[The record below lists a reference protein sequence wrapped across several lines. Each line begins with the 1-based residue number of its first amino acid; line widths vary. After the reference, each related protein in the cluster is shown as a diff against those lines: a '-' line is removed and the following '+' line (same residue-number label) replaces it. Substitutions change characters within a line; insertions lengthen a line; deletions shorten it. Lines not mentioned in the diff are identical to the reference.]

1 MVSIMALWAPI
12 LLAAVLVFV
21 VSSIVHMV
29 LPYHRTDY
37 RKLPAQDEVMEAL
50 RRFNLPP
57 GEYMV
62 PKPDGMADMKTPA
75 FQEKLKKGPV
85 AMLTVMPSG
94 AFGMGKNLVQWFLY
108 SVLVAIFAAYVAGRA
123 VGPGAEY
130 LRVFRFA
137 GTTAIAAYA
146 LGQIPGSIWMGR
158 SWSTTLKG
166 IFDGVLYG
174 LVTAGC
180 FGWLWPR

>member
-1 MVSIMALWAPI
+1 MVSVMALWAPI

-37 RKLPAQDEVMEAL
+37 RKLPSQDEIGDAL
-50 RRFNLPP
+50 RRFNIPP
-57 GEYMV
+57 GEYML
-62 PKPDGMADMKTPA
+62 PKPDNMAEMRTPA
-75 FQEKLKKGPV
+75 FMEKLKKGPV
-85 AMLTVMPSG
+85 AMVTVMPSG
-94 AFGMGKNLVQWFLY
+94 AFNMGKNLTQWFLY
-108 SVLVAIFAAYVAGRA
+108 SLLVGVFAAYVAGRA
-123 VGPGAEY
+123 LGPGAEY

-137 GTTAIAAYA
+137 GTTAVTAYA
-146 LGQIPGSIWMGR
+146 VGLIPNSIWLGR
-158 SWSTTLKG
+158 SWGTTAKSM
-166 IFDGVLYG
+166 FDGVLYG